1 MIPKTKL
8 LTEKEI
14 AGLLDYP
21 TAIRVVRQV
30 FKAYARGQATMPPK
44 VYLPLPGK
52 NDFRAMPAYLAH
64 PPSCGLKWVNVHPH
78 NVKYGLP
85 SVMAVIV
92 VNDPKTGVPL
102 AIMDG
107 RLITKMRTAA
117 AAAVAAKAL
126 AKAGSHRVGLVGCG
140 GQADAQLLAL
150 AEVFRLT
157 EVNVWGYLSGEARR
171 FCSKM
176 RLQLPRI
183 RWQTAETVKDCAHQA
198 DILVTI
204 TPSRRPIVKQAWLTA
219 GVHIN
224 AIGADGPGKQELDP
238 AILRSA
244 RVYVDDYEQAIH
256 GGEINVPVAKRQYDP
271 KRIYGSLGEVLLK
284 RKTGRLS
291 DKQVTVFDSTGLAI
305 HDVALGCE
313 VMQKAFKR
321 RVGRNLALMS

>member
-8 LTEKEI
+8 LTQKEV
-14 AGLLDYP
+14 AGLVDYP
-21 TAIRVVRQV
+21 SAIRAVTQA

-44 VYLPLPGK
+44 VYLPLSSE

-78 NVKYGLP
+78 NAKYGLP
-85 SVMAVIV
+85 SVMAIIV
-92 VNDPKTGVPL
+92 VNDPKTGAPL

-126 AKAGSHRVGLVGCG
+126 AKAGSRRVGLVGCG
-140 GQADAQLLAL
+140 EQAAAQLLAL
-150 AEVFRLT
+150 AELFRLS
-157 EVNVWGYLSGEARR
+157 EVAVWGYLPGEAHR

-176 RLQLPRI
+176 RLQLPGI
-183 RWQTAETVKDCAHQA
+183 RWQIAETVKACAYQA
-198 DILVTI
+198 DILITI
-204 TPSRRPIVKQAWLTA
+204 TPSRKPIVKQAWLAA

-244 RVYVDDYEQAIH
+244 RVFVDDYEQAVH
-256 GGEINVPVAKRQYDP
+256 GGEINVPVARRQYDP
-271 KRIYGSLGEVLLK
+271 KLIQGSLGEVLLK
-284 RKTGRLS
+284 RKTGRFS
-291 DKQVTVFDSTGLAI
+291 DKQTTVFDSTGLAI
-305 HDVALGCE
+305 HDVALGYE

-321 RVGRNLALMS
+321 RVGRNIALMS

>member
-1 MIPKTKL
+1 MIPKVKL
-8 LTEKEI
+8 LTEKEV
-14 AGLLDYP
+14 AGLVDYSS
-21 TAIRVVRQV
+21 AIRAVTQA

-44 VYLPLPGK
+44 VYLKLPG
-52 NDFRAMPAYLAH
+52 NSDFRAMPAYLAR
-64 PPSCGLKWVNVHPH
+64 PGSCGLKWVNVHPG
-78 NVKYGLP
+78 NPKYGLP

-92 VNDPKTGVPL
+92 INDPKTGVPL

-126 AKAGSHRVGLVGCG
+126 AKTGSRRVGLVGCG
-140 GQADAQLLAL
+140 AQADAQLLAL

-157 EVNVWGYLSGEARR
+157 EVKVWGYLPQEASR
-171 FCSKM
+171 FCRKM
-176 RLQLPRI
+176 RLQLPGM
-183 RWQTAETVKDCAHQA
+183 RWQAAQTIKQCAHQA

-204 TPSRRPIVKQAWLTA
+204 TPSRRPIVKQAWLSP

-244 RVYVDDYEQAIH
+244 RVFVDDYEQAVH
-256 GGEINVPVAKRQYDP
+256 GGEINVPVARRQYNP
-271 KRIYGSLGEVLLK
+271 KHIQGNLGEVLLK
-284 RKTGRLS
+284 RKTGRSS
-291 DKQVTVFDSTGLAI
+291 DKETTVFDSTGLAI
-305 HDVALGCE
+305 HDVALGYE
-313 VMQKAFKR
+313 AMQKAFQR